1 MRQAPRQIQE
11 PRYRGDSRSII
22 ISVDD
27 SNDPTSYTWSLTAQT
42 TQVTSGGAVLF
53 TLSGATVAGSQLV
66 TFAMTTADALTMTAD
81 TTVIYEISA
90 MSGTQ
95 VVSRIQAVQ
104 QILESEVPPT
114 A

>member
-22 ISVDD
+22 IDVDD

-42 TQVTSGGAVLF
+42 STVASGGAVLF
-53 TLSGATVAGSQLV
+53 TIAGTTSAGSQLV
-66 TFAMTTADALTMTAD
+66 TFAMSTANALAMTAD

-90 MSGTQ
+90 VAGGQ

-114 A
+114 P